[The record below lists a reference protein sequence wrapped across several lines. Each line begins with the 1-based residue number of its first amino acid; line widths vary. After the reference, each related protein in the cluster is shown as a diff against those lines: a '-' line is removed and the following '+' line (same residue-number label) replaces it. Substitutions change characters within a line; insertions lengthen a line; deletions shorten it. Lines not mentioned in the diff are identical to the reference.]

1 MYLIIQGFDA
11 KEMITW
17 YTDLYINSHYNDR
30 MCGFGIC
37 QGDELW
43 ILLNYM
49 MVMSCGFARCEGE
62 SAIILRK
69 RCADLEFLDFISMC
83 RSRVPRFYQYMQI

>member
-11 KEMITW
+11 IEMITW
-17 YTDLYINSHYNDR
+17 YTGVYINSHYNDR

-62 SAIILRK
+62 S
-69 RCADLEFLDFISMC
+69 DYLEKKMC
-83 RSRVPRFYQYMQI
+83 RSRVPRFYQYVQISFYVDGPDVLL